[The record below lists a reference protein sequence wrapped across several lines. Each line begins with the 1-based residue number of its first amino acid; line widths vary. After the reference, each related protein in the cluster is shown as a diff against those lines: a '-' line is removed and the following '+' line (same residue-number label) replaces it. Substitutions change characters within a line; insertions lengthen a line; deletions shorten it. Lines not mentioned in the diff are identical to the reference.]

1 MNLVEVKNLKKYFT
15 QHSGILKKSVKE
27 VKAVDDVSFYIKKGE
42 TLGLVGESGCG
53 KSTLGRTLIRLYDVT
68 EGEILFDGE
77 DIGQKPIIV
86 SLNMTNPTIV
96 EEFEQFVNAIIADFG
111 AQTQAIMDIISGN
124 TNPSGL
130 LPFNMPANMK
140 TVENQCEDV
149 PHDMKCYKDELG
161 NVYEFAYGLDFNGVI
176 NDSRVAKYKKC

>member
-1 MNLVEVKNLKKYFT
+1 
-15 QHSGILKKSVKE
+15 
-27 VKAVDDVSFYIKKGE
+27 
-42 TLGLVGESGCG
+42 
-53 KSTLGRTLIRLYDVT
+53 
-68 EGEILFDGE
+68 
-77 DIGQKPIIV
+77 
-86 SLNMTNPTIV
+86 MTNPTIV
-96 EEFEQFVNAIIADFG
+96 EEFEQFVNAIITDFG

-124 TNPSGL
+124 INPSGL

-176 NDSRVAKYKKC
+176 NDSRVAKYKKY